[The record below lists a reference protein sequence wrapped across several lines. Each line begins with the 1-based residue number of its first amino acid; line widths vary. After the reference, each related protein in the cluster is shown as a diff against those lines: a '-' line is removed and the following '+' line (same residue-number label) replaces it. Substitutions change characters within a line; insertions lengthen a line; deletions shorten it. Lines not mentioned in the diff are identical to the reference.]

1 MSVRNQ
7 RSEFVANRQL
17 SEKTSF
23 TFACDATK
31 CSIKSGNLSRI
42 IDKGFNCKSEQFWA
56 VPKSLR
62 KSGNV

>member
-31 CSIKSGNLSRI
+31 CSIKSGNLSL
-42 IDKGFNCKSEQFWA
+42 
-56 VPKSLR
+56 SLIHI
-62 KSGNV
+62 